1 MENLY
6 TQENSKLAAYVQG
19 DPNEMHINNRFGK
32 IIAPG
37 LMQLS
42 GFITKTG
49 WRPRNKIELGLIK
62 PIIVPSNAKYIKEDK
77 INHFLVDNQN
87 LYSNARISL
96 SKPPKIPL
104 STDKRYSYSIN
115 YSTNLEEIKDWKN
128 YNNVSPN
135 LVSKIIPE
143 TDNYTLERIAAM
155 GVSVNALVKS
165 LRDNPKTLPELFFPK
180 VRENGN
186 QAILEKKLEL
196 YMGFSKEVDLD
207 KFELAVHE
215 PIYEE
220 KNKKSFSIWITETSG
235 LYGLRFELRKVH
247 KEVLKKMLE
256 N

>member
-1 MENLY
+1 M
-6 TQENSKLAAYVQG
+6 
-19 DPNEMHINNRFGK
+19 IN
-32 IIAPG
+32 
-37 LMQLS
+37 
-42 GFITKTG
+42 
-49 WRPRNKIELGLIK
+49 IK
-62 PIIVPSNAKYIKEDK
+62 KEF
-77 INHFLVDNQN
+77 N
-87 LYSNARISL
+87 
-96 SKPPKIPL
+96 
-104 STDKRYSYSIN
+104 
-115 YSTNLEEIKDWKN
+115 W
-128 YNNVSPN
+128 
-135 LVSKIIPE
+135 
-143 TDNYTLERIAAM
+143 
-155 GVSVNALVKS
+155 
-165 LRDNPKTLPELFFPK
+165 KTLPELFFPK